1 MKISLELGPESFRE
15 EDREDSNTSS
25 RNLSKAKISGIFQ
38 SQIQDPGSIASFA
51 LRNSSGMT
59 AKNKRSS
66 AMTWRAKRSSKM
78 LKYILSYFL
87 FSCCLFSLTIAD
99 TLSLQEVIVLAQERS
114 LPAYR
119 AKADQLQA
127 QMVYRT
133 FRASLLPQ
141 LSLNGTVPNY
151 TNSFLETVQPDGS
164 LSFQRISYNN
174 SSLNLQLTQSI
185 PLTGATVF
193 ASSSLQRYDDFNL
206 ESKNYNGTPL
216 RIGIYQPISAYNA
229 SRWQQ
234 KIAPVQLTESRKQ
247 FIYDMEAIGIQTLP
261 VFFDLLFAQLDQ
273 QIAKANLSGNQS
285 LYEIAEERFAL
296 GKISENDLLQLK
308 LELVNAEKA
317 SYDAALLVQAAQ
329 VNLDNFLGRFGDPAP
344 IYLETPSVVEI
355 VAITTERAISEAR
368 INRPEWE
375 SFQRRTLQAAE
386 EVAQTRSENGF
397 QAALQASFGLA
408 RSNPAISPIYNDPQQ
423 EQAVWL
429 TLSIPIL
436 DWGQRSS
443 QVKIARL
450 EQAYTQEAVQQEAE
464 TYLANVK
471 RLVSYYQQLQQTIR
485 LGKEAQEIALKRFE
499 ISKNRYLVGNISI
512 TDLTIALLAK
522 DQARR
527 SYVFALRD
535 YWQAHYQLRLLTLY
549 DFKNNQKL
557 TYASIED

>member
-1 MKISLELGPESFRE
+1 MKISLKLGSW
-15 EDREDSNTSS
+15 EDRKTTSTTS
-25 RNLSKAKISGIFQ
+25 LS
-38 SQIQDPGSIASFA
+38 
-51 LRNSSGMT
+51 
-59 AKNKRSS
+59 
-66 AMTWRAKRSSKM
+66 WRARRSSKM
-78 LKYILSYFL
+78 LKHILSYL
-87 FSCCLFSLTIAD
+87 LLSSCLFSISIAD

-119 AKADQLQA
+119 AKADQVQA
-127 QMVYRT
+127 QMAYRT
-133 FRASLLPQ
+133 FRAGLLPQ
-141 LSLNGTVPNY
+141 LSLDGTVPNY

-164 LSFQRISYNN
+164 LAFQRISYNN
-174 SSLNLQLTQSI
+174 SSLSLQMTQSI
-185 PLTGATVF
+185 PLTGATIF
-193 ASSSLQRYDDFNL
+193 ARSSLQRYDDFNL
-206 ESKNYNGTPL
+206 EAKNYNGTPL
-216 RIGIYQPISAYNA
+216 RVGIYQPLSAYNS

-234 KIAPVQLTESRKQ
+234 RIAPVQLAESRKQ

-261 VFFDLLFAQLDQ
+261 FFFDLLLAQLDQ
-273 QIAKANLSGNQS
+273 QIAEANLSGNQS

-317 SYDAALLVQAAQ
+317 SYDAALLVEAAQ
-329 VNLDNFLGRFGDPAP
+329 VNLNNFLGRFGDPAP
-344 IYLETPSVVEI
+344 TYLRTPSAVEI
-355 VAITTERAISEAR
+355 REVSIERAISEAR
-368 INRPEWE
+368 VNRPEWE

-386 EVAQTRSENGF
+386 QVAQTRSENGF

-408 RSNPAISPIYNDPQQ
+408 RSNAEISPIYNDPQQ

-464 TYLANVK
+464 TYIANVR
-471 RLVSYYQQLQQTIR
+471 RLVSYYQQLQKTIR
-485 LGKEAQEIALKRFE
+485 LGKEAQEIALRRFE
-499 ISKNRYLVGNISI
+499 ISKNRYLVGDISI
-512 TDLTIALLAK
+512 TDLTLSLLAK

-549 DFKNNQKL
+549 DFENNQKL